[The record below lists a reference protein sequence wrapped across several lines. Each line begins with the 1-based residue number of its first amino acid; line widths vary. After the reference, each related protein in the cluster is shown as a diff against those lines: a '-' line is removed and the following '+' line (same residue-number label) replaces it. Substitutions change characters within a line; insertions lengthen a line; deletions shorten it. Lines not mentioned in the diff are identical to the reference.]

1 MSVGGI
7 LRDKGREVFT
17 LSSRATL
24 QVVIDVLATRHVGS
38 LVITDT
44 FGSMIGIIS
53 ERDVVRAIAA
63 RGSRALDDFVADY
76 MTTDVTI
83 AREDDDID
91 ALLSKMSEGRFRHV
105 PIFDGDRLAGIVSQ
119 GDAIKF
125 RLGEMKVEHAAIRE
139 YILA

>member
-1 MSVGGI
+1 
-7 LRDKGREVFT
+7 
-17 LSSRATL
+17 
-24 QVVIDVLATRHVGS
+24 
-38 LVITDT
+38 
-44 FGSMIGIIS
+44 
-53 ERDVVRAIAA
+53 
-63 RGSRALDDFVADY
+63 